1 MKIWLRRVLALALIA
16 MGIAL
21 VAFKFNNIQ
30 SGSIDTEIVKLQL
43 VEFVDSE
50 IIESQFPGIEIID
63 VTGPE
68 LNEDDYP
75 CIWRVFNYLDED
87 WLTDS
92 CEIDEWELLEESVLI
107 EKQDSNLI
115 IFRGVLSSC
124 IKNRENG
131 VVIFNYLG
139 ENNLDLQ
146 DLTDKDLSR
155 FPIIQKSVIELEAG
169 KAGEDISEIPL
180 KEWEKLVDRHLELMY
195 DLQCFRYNGKVYG
208 PEFSSVYTAIEGE
221 IANLGTIL
229 KIVGGLLLLLGLI
242 LIRKL
247 YFRKR
252 GIMVNPQKVAFIYD
266 VVTLLLAVPSAW
278 LVASLILEKLLFIPP
293 VYEDDEMYFMGVFFF
308 CFGIPFVALFT
319 SRLTSQSVKIDSK
332 GVLIDSIRNKEF
344 ISWQSIESI
353 DFSDEHI
360 LVGRLGVPMPRKLQ
374 KSLKITVKS
383 GDSI

>member
-308 CFGIPFVALFT
+308 CNSFCCSFHK
-319 SRLTSQSVKIDSK
+319 SVNFAKC
-332 GVLIDSIRNKEF
+332 
-344 ISWQSIESI
+344 
-353 DFSDEHI
+353 
-360 LVGRLGVPMPRKLQ
+360 
-374 KSLKITVKS
+374 
-383 GDSI
+383 